1 MIVNY
6 FSELA
11 HAPVRAVIINCNT
24 RWVTTLALLSALR
37 HVGVPILLIDCEST
51 DGSWDWF
58 IELSQKHEFDLIK
71 APLRPHGVTLD
82 NLFRDIPASQV
93 LLIDSDLEILSP
105 EISATTIHAAAAA
118 ETYGAGFLHAGELIR
133 GGRRDEH
140 LPASANGFYMER
152 MWIPFTCL
160 NVAPVRAALAAGL
173 TFMHSR
179 DYLEFAGSLLVS
191 KVLYARHRLPI
202 IKNLEL
208 KWLQRFR
215 QQAATLGN
223 AHGQVSSPAFREYD
237 TGAQLHEY
245 FQHSKKLKFADFGM
259 DVCASTVK
267 HYHGITRATLSPG
280 RDNATPPD
288 SILHEVMRRLDD
300 EYGIS

>member
-24 RWVTTLALLSALR
+24 RWVTTLAVLSAVR
-37 HVGVPILLIDCEST
+37 HAGVPILFIDCEST

-58 IELSQKHEFDLIK
+58 IKLSQKHEFDLIK
-71 APLRPHGVTLD
+71 APLRAHGVTLD

-191 KVLYARHRLPI
+191 KALYARHRLPI